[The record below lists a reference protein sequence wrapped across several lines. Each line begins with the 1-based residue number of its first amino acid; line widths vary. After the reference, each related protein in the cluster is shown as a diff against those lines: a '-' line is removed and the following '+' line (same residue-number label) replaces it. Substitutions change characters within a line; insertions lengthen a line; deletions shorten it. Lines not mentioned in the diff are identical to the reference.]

1 MSIEGDE
8 GLRCSLVADAV
19 LLSSLHRLLTAPA
32 GHRPRGCRNRQHRQQ
47 HRWSGQSPRPSAIAS
62 SSLSPARSRH
72 PLSAPIRLLRYHTDH
87 ILRARRLIVP
97 AGKATAAP
105 PIGPALGARG
115 VKSIDFVKEFN
126 GQSLPFVR
134 AVDARTDVQPNPTVQ
149 TANLTPGTPTP
160 VSITIQPDRT
170 FTFVT
175 KTPPT
180 MWLVKQAAGI
190 ETASG
195 EAGRPNVAPAGTL
208 SVKHVY
214 EIARIK
220 QRDQHLRH
228 VPLEAIAKSVVGQC
242 KSAGVAVV
250 P

>member
-1 MSIEGDE
+1 M
-8 GLRCSLVADAV
+8 
-19 LLSSLHRLLTAPA
+19 
-32 GHRPRGCRNRQHRQQ
+32 
-47 HRWSGQSPRPSAIAS
+47 
-62 SSLSPARSRH
+62 
-72 PLSAPIRLLRYHTDH
+72 
-87 ILRARRLIVP
+87 P

-126 GQSLPFVR
+126 GPLVLARSLRESVP
-134 AVDARTDVQPNPTVQ
+134 DPLHSMLHEITART
-149 TANLTPGTPTP
+149 ASLTPGTPTP
-160 VSITIQPDRT
+160 VTITIQPDRT

-214 EIARIK
+214 EIAKIK
-220 QRDQHLRH
+220 QRDDHLKS
-228 VPLEAIAKSVVGQC
+228 VPLEAIARSVVGQC

>member
-8 GLRCSLVADAV
+8 DLRCSGRRRCCCSPACTA
-19 LLSSLHRLLTAPA
+19 SS
-32 GHRPRGCRNRQHRQQ
+32 QVQQ
-47 HRWSGQSPRPSAIAS
+47 AIHLEDVETGSTGSSTDGQVSLRVPLPSPRAPSRPLALAI
-62 SSLSPARSRH
+62 
-72 PLSAPIRLLRYHTDH
+72 LSAPIRLLRHHTDL
-87 ILRARRLIVP
+87 ILGARRLIVP

-134 AVDARTDVQPNPTVQ
+134 AVGARTDVQPNPTAQ

-220 QRDQHLRH
+220 QRDEHLRH

>member
-1 MSIEGDE
+1 M
-8 GLRCSLVADAV
+8 
-19 LLSSLHRLLTAPA
+19 T
-32 GHRPRGCRNRQHRQQ
+32 
-47 HRWSGQSPRPSAIAS
+47 
-62 SSLSPARSRH
+62 
-72 PLSAPIRLLRYHTDH
+72 
-87 ILRARRLIVP
+87 
-97 AGKATAAP
+97 
-105 PIGPALGARG
+105 
-115 VKSIDFVKEFN
+115 
-126 GQSLPFVR
+126 
-134 AVDARTDVQPNPTVQ
+134 
-149 TANLTPGTPTP
+149 
-160 VSITIQPDRT
+160 ITIQPDRT

-214 EIARIK
+214 EIAKIK
-220 QRDQHLRH
+220 QRDDHLKSI
-228 VPLEAIAKSVVGQC
+228 PLEAIARSVVGQC